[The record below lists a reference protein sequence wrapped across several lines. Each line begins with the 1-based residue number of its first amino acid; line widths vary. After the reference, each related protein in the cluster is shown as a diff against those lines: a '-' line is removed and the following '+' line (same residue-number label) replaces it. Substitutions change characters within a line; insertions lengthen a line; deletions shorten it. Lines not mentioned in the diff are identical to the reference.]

1 MNLWSAALLG
11 VVQGITEFLP
21 VSSSGHLVLFQSLFH
36 WNPPGIGLEITVHL
50 ATALA
55 VVIVLWRRVLDL
67 FQFQGP
73 WTRWPL
79 TLVVVATLPA
89 AIVGLLFEHPLE
101 AYFERPEVLPWFF
114 LLTTLLLW
122 SSNRRKGDRPVTLGT
137 AFLIGLAQV
146 LALFPG
152 VSRSGTTITAALLL
166 GVAPGEAFAFS
177 FLMLLPAVAGAV
189 VLKAAEGG
197 IVLGLPEILAFGT
210 ALITGILALWWLRG
224 VVVARKL
231 HLFGFYTLLVALF
244 CGWWFWL
251 G

>member
-1 MNLWSAALLG
+1 MNLWNAALLG

-21 VSSSGHLVLFQSLFH
+21 VSSSGHLVLFQSLFR

-55 VVIVLWRRVLDL
+55 VVVVLWKRVGQL
-67 FQFQGP
+67 FRFRGP

-89 AIVGLLFEHPLE
+89 AFAGLLFEKPLE
-101 AYFERPEVLPWFF
+101 AYFDRPESLPAFF

-122 SSNRRKGDRPVTLGT
+122 ASNWRKGSRPVTLGA

-152 VSRSGTTITAALLL
+152 VSRSGTTISVALLL
-166 GVAPGEAFAFS
+166 GIAPAEAFTFS

-189 VLKAAEGG
+189 VLKFAEGG
-197 IVLGLPEILAFGT
+197 MVLGRPELVAFGT

-224 VVVARKL
+224 VVIARKL
-231 HLFGFYTLLVALF
+231 HWFGVYTLLVALF
-244 CGWWFWL
+244 CWFWF
-251 G
+251 

>member
-1 MNLWSAALLG
+1 MNLWDAVLLG

-21 VSSSGHLVLFQSLFH
+21 VSSSGHLVLLQSLFH
-36 WNPPGIGLEITVHL
+36 WNPPGIGLEVTVHF

-55 VVIVLWRRVLDL
+55 VVLVLWKPVLGL
-67 FQFQGP
+67 FRFQGP

-79 TLVVVATLPA
+79 TLVVVATIPA
-89 AIVGLLFEHPLE
+89 AVVGLLFEQRVE
-101 AYFERPEVLPWFF
+101 AFFDRPESLPGFF
-114 LLTTLLLW
+114 LLTTILLFA
-122 SSNRRKGDRPVTLGT
+122 SNLRKGTRTVTLRD

-166 GVAPGEAFAFS
+166 GIAPAEAFSFS

-189 VLKAAEGG
+189 LLKVAEGG
-197 IVLGLPEILAFGT
+197 MVLGTPEVLAFGA
-210 ALITGILALWWLRG
+210 ALITGILALWALRG

-231 HLFGFYTLLVALF
+231 HLFGLYTLAVALF
-244 CGWWFWL
+244 CWWWF
-251 G
+251 